1 MPQVAIPAMTSTGQP
16 VLILKEG
23 SSETKGRE
31 ALRNNIEVAKI
42 IADLVRTSLG
52 PRGMDK
58 MLVDSL
64 GDVTITN
71 DGATILKELDVQHPT
86 AKLLV
91 EIAKAT
97 DAEVGDGTTTSVV
110 LAGELVSKAQE
121 LIEKGIHP
129 TVVVDGYRKASKK
142 AIEILNNIAIRVSPT
157 DREWL
162 RKVALTAM
170 ASKVV
175 SSVASKLADLAIDAV
190 LQVATKVDGGY
201 KVDIDSV
208 KVEKKP
214 GGSISDTLFVRGIV
228 VDKEVVHGGMPKR
241 VEKARI
247 ALINAPLEIEKPEF
261 DTKINVTDPAQMKA
275 FLDEEARILREMV
288 QKIKAA
294 GANVVFCQ
302 KGIDDL
308 AQHYLAKEGILAV
321 RRVKMSDMEK
331 LAKATGGRV
340 VTTLDDLTP
349 NDLGYAELV
358 EERKIEEDKWVFVEG
373 CRDPKAVTILVRG
386 GSQRIVDEAERSVH
400 DALMVVKDVVENPAI
415 VAGGGAPE
423 AEVAHQL
430 RDWAKTL
437 SGREQLAVLAYADAL
452 ERIPLTLA
460 ENAGMNPLDAK
471 TELAKAHGEGRKWA
485 GVDPFE
491 GKVVDMD
498 AKNVYE
504 PLSVKLQ
511 VVKAATDAASM
522 VLRIDDI
529 IAASKVKEE
538 EKKGKKEG
546 KEEEEGS
553 SGTSPPKFD

>member
-1 MPQVAIPAMTSTGQP
+1 
-16 VLILKEG
+16 
-23 SSETKGRE
+23 
-31 ALRNNIEVAKI
+31 
-42 IADLVRTSLG
+42 
-52 PRGMDK
+52 MDK

-71 DGATILKELDVQHPT
+71 DGATMLKQMDVQHPA

-110 LAGELVSKAQE
+110 FAGALLSKAQE
-121 LIEKGIHP
+121 LIDSDVHP
-129 TVVVDGYRKASKK
+129 TVVVDGYRKASEK
-142 AIEILNNIAIRVSPT
+142 AMEILNGIAIKVSPT

-175 SSVASKLADLAIDAV
+175 AQDAEYLSKLVLDSV
-190 LQVATKVDGGY
+190 LQVAEKRDGGY
-201 KVDIDSV
+201 KVDIDSI

-214 GGSISDTLFVRGIV
+214 GGAITDTLFVKGIV
-228 VDKEVVHGGMPKR
+228 IDKEVVHGGMPKK
-241 VEKARI
+241 VENAKI
-247 ALINAPLEIEKPEF
+247 ALINAPLEIEKPEISAEIRIS
-261 DTKINVTDPAQMKA
+261 DPTKMKA

-288 QKIKAA
+288 QKIKAT

-321 RRVKMSDMEK
+321 RRVKESDMTR
-331 LAKATGGRV
+331 LAKATGGRI
-340 VTTLDDLTP
+340 VTNIDELSS
-349 NDLGYAELV
+349 NDLGYAALV

-373 CRDPKAVTILVRG
+373 CKDPKAVTILVRG
-386 GSQRIVDEAERSVH
+386 GSQRIVDEAERSIH
-400 DALMVVKDVVENPAI
+400 DALMVVKDVVESPA
-415 VAGGGAPE
+415 VVGGGGAPE
-423 AEVAHQL
+423 AETAYQL
-430 RDWAKTL
+430 RQWAQTL

-471 TELAKAHGEGRKWA
+471 TELAKAHSEGRRWA

-491 GKVVDMD
+491 SKVVDMD

-511 VVKAATDAASM
+511 VVKAATEAASM

-529 IAASKVKEE
+529 IAA
-538 EKKGKKEG
+538 
-546 KEEEEGS
+546 
-553 SGTSPPKFD
+553 

>member
-1 MPQVAIPAMTSTGQP
+1 
-16 VLILKEG
+16 
-23 SSETKGRE
+23 
-31 ALRNNIEVAKI
+31 
-42 IADLVRTSLG
+42 
-52 PRGMDK
+52 
-58 MLVDSL
+58 
-64 GDVTITN
+64 
-71 DGATILKELDVQHPT
+71 
-86 AKLLV
+86 
-91 EIAKAT
+91 
-97 DAEVGDGTTTSVV
+97 
-110 LAGELVSKAQE
+110 
-121 LIEKGIHP
+121 
-129 TVVVDGYRKASKK
+129 
-142 AIEILNNIAIRVSPT
+142 
-157 DREWL
+157 
-162 RKVALTAM
+162 
-170 ASKVV
+170 
-175 SSVASKLADLAIDAV
+175 
-190 LQVATKVDGGY
+190 
-201 KVDIDSV
+201 
-208 KVEKKP
+208 
-214 GGSISDTLFVRGIV
+214 
-228 VDKEVVHGGMPKR
+228 
-241 VEKARI
+241 
-247 ALINAPLEIEKPEF
+247 
-261 DTKINVTDPAQMKA
+261 MKA

-340 VTTLDDLTP
+340 VTTLDELTP

-430 RDWAKTL
+430 RGWAKTL

-485 GVDPFE
+485 GVDPFD

-511 VVKAATDAASM
+511 VVKAATEAASM
-522 VLRIDDI
+522 ILRIDDI

-538 EKKGKKEG
+538 EKKGKKE

>member
-1 MPQVAIPAMTSTGQP
+1 MAVQQVGQAGYAP
-16 VLILKEG
+16 VVVLKEG
-23 SSETKGRE
+23 ASETKGRD
-31 ALRNNIEVAKI
+31 ALRNNIEAAKVVAEI
-42 IADLVRTSLG
+42 VRTSLG

-71 DGATILKELDVQHPT
+71 DGATMLKQMDVQHPA

-110 LAGELVSKAQE
+110 LAGALLTKAQE
-121 LIEKGIHP
+121 LIDNDVHP
-129 TVVVDGYRKASKK
+129 TVVVDGYRKASEK
-142 AIEILNNIAIRVSPT
+142 AVEILENIAIKVGPT

-170 ASKVV
+170 ASKL
-175 SSVASKLADLAIDAV
+175 VAQDADYLSNLVLDAI
-190 LQVATKVDGGY
+190 LQVAEKRDSGY
-201 KVDIDSV
+201 KVDIDSA

-214 GGSISDTLFVRGIV
+214 GGSITDTVFVKGIV
-228 VDKEVVHGGMPKR
+228 IDKEVVHGGMPKK
-241 VEKARI
+241 VENAKI
-247 ALINAPLEIEKPEF
+247 ALINAPLEIEKPEISAEIRIS
-261 DTKINVTDPAQMKA
+261 DPTKMKA

-288 QKIKAA
+288 QKVKAA

-321 RRVKMSDMEK
+321 RRVKESDMTR
-331 LAKATGGRV
+331 LAKATGGRI
-340 VTTLDDLTP
+340 VTNIDELTS
-349 NDLGYAELV
+349 NDLGYAGLV

-373 CRDPKAVTILVRG
+373 CKDPKAVTILVRG
-386 GSQRIVDEAERSVH
+386 GSQRIVDEAERSIH
-400 DALMVVKDVVENPAI
+400 DALMVVKDVVENPA
-415 VAGGGAPE
+415 VVGGGGAPE
-423 AEVAHQL
+423 AETAYQL
-430 RDWAKTL
+430 RNWAKTL
-437 SGREQLAVLAYADAL
+437 SGREQLAVQAFADAL
-452 ERIPLTLA
+452 EEVPLTLA

-471 TELAKAHGEGRKWA
+471 TELSKAHGEGRKWA

-491 GKVVDMD
+491 SKVVDMD

-511 VVKAATDAASM
+511 VVKASTEAASM

-529 IAASKVKEE
+529 IAA
-538 EKKGKKEG
+538 KGTGAAKEG
-546 KEEEEGS
+546 GK
-553 SGTSPPKFD
+553 SGAPGAS

>member
-23 SSETKGRE
+23 SNETKGRE

-42 IADLVRTSLG
+42 IAELVRTSLG

-110 LAGELVSKAQE
+110 LAGELISHAE
-121 LIEKGIHP
+121 DLIEKGVHP

-142 AIEILNNIAIRVSPT
+142 AVEVLSGLAIKVNPT

-162 RKVALTAM
+162 RKIALTAM

-175 SSVASKLADLAIDAV
+175 SSISPRLADIAIDAV
-190 LQVATKVDGGY
+190 LQVAEKRDGGY

-214 GGSISDTLFVRGIV
+214 GGAMTDTMFVKGIV
-228 VDKEVVHGGMPKR
+228 IDKEVVHGGMPKK
-241 VEKARI
+241 VEKAKI

-261 DTKINVTDPAQMKA
+261 DTKINVTDPSQMKA

-288 QKIKAA
+288 QKVKAA

-373 CRDPKAVTILVRG
+373 CKDPKAVTILVRG
-386 GSQRIVDEAERSVH
+386 GSQRIVDEAERSIH
-400 DALMVVKDVVENPAI
+400 DALMVVKDVVENPA
-415 VAGGGAPE
+415 VVGGGGAPE
-423 AEVAHQL
+423 AETAYQL
-430 RDWAKTL
+430 RNWAQTL
-437 SGREQLAVLAYADAL
+437 SGREQLAVQAFADAI

-471 TELAKAHGEGRKWA
+471 TELSKAHGEGRKWA

-491 GKVVDMD
+491 SKVVDMD
-498 AKNVYE
+498 AK
-504 PLSVKLQ
+504 
-511 VVKAATDAASM
+511 
-522 VLRIDDI
+522 
-529 IAASKVKEE
+529 
-538 EKKGKKEG
+538 
-546 KEEEEGS
+546 
-553 SGTSPPKFD
+553 

>member
-1 MPQVAIPAMTSTGQP
+1 MAAQPGYAP

-23 SSETKGRE
+23 ATETKGRD
-31 ALRNNIEVAKI
+31 ALRNNIEAARI
-42 IADLVRTSLG
+42 ISEIVRTSLG

-110 LAGELVSKAQE
+110 LAGALLTKAEE
-121 LIEKGIHP
+121 LIGNDVHP
-129 TVVVDGYRKASKK
+129 TIVVDGYRKASEK
-142 AIEILNNIAIRVSPT
+142 AMEILNNIAIRVSPT

-175 SSVASKLADLAIDAV
+175 AQDAEYLANLVIDAV
-190 LQVATKVDGGY
+190 LQVAEKRDGGY
-201 KVDIDSV
+201 KVDIDSI

-214 GGSISDTLFVRGIV
+214 GGAITDTLFVRGIV
-228 VDKEVVHGGMPKR
+228 IDKEVVHGGMPKR

-247 ALINAPLEIEKPEF
+247 ALINAPLEIEKPEISAEIRIS
-261 DTKINVTDPAQMKA
+261 DPTKIKA

-288 QKIKAA
+288 QKIKAT

-321 RRVKMSDMEK
+321 RRVKESDMVR
-331 LAKATGGRV
+331 LAKATGGRII
-340 VTTLDDLTP
+340 TNIDELTS
-349 NDLGYAELV
+349 NDLGYADLV

-373 CRDPKAVTILVRG
+373 CKDPKAVTILVRG

-400 DALMVVKDVVENPAI
+400 DALMVVKDVVENPA
-415 VAGGGAPE
+415 VVGGGGAPE
-423 AEVAHQL
+423 AEVAYQL
-430 RDWAKTL
+430 RNWAQTL
-437 SGREQLAVLAYADAL
+437 SGREQLAVLAYADAV
-452 ERIPLTLA
+452 EEIPLTLA

-471 TELAKAHGEGRKWA
+471 TELAKAHGEGRRWA
-485 GVDPFE
+485 GIDPFE
-491 GKVVDMD
+491 SKVVDMD
-498 AKNVYE
+498 AKSVYE

-511 VVKAATDAASM
+511 VVKAATEAASM

-538 EKKGKKEG
+538 EKKGGK
-546 KEEEEGS
+546 KEEEGEES
-553 SGTSPPKFD
+553 SSTPKFD

>member
-42 IADLVRTSLG
+42 ITDLVRTSLG

-110 LAGELVSKAQE
+110 LSGELISGAQE
-121 LIEKGIHP
+121 LIEKGVHP
-129 TVVVDGYRKASKK
+129 TVVVDGYRKASKR
-142 AIEILNNIAIRVSPT
+142 AMEILNGIAIKVSPT

-175 SSVASKLADLAIDAV
+175 SSVAPKLADIAIDAV
-190 LQVATKVDGGY
+190 LQVAEKRDGGY
-201 KVDIDSV
+201 KVDIDSI

-214 GGSISDTLFVRGIV
+214 GGAITDTLFVKGIV
-228 VDKEVVHGGMPKR
+228 IDKEVVHGGMPKK
-241 VEKARI
+241 VENAKI

-288 QKIKAA
+288 QKIKAT

-349 NDLGYAELV
+349 NDLGYAALV

-373 CRDPKAVTILVRG
+373 CKDPKAVTILVRG
-386 GSQRIVDEAERSVH
+386 GSQRIVDEAERSIH
-400 DALMVVKDVVENPAI
+400 DALMVVKDVVESPA
-415 VAGGGAPE
+415 VVGGGGAPE
-423 AEVAHQL
+423 AETAYQL
-430 RDWAKTL
+430 RQWAQTL
-437 SGREQLAVLAYADAL
+437 SGREQLAVLAYANAL

-471 TELAKAHGEGRKWA
+471 TELAKAHSEGRRWA

-491 GKVVDMD
+491 SKVVDMD

-511 VVKAATDAASM
+511 VVKAATEAASM

-538 EKKGKKEG
+538 EKKKG
-546 KEEEEGS
+546 KEEEGEEGS
-553 SGTSPPKFD
+553 SSMPNFG

>member
-1 MPQVAIPAMTSTGQP
+1 MAVQQVGQAGYAP
-16 VLILKEG
+16 VVVLKEG
-23 SSETKGRE
+23 ASETKGRD
-31 ALRNNIEVAKI
+31 ALRNNIEAAKVVAEI
-42 IADLVRTSLG
+42 VRTSLG

-71 DGATILKELDVQHPT
+71 DGATMLKQMDVQHPA

-110 LAGELVSKAQE
+110 LAGALLTKAQE
-121 LIEKGIHP
+121 LIDNDVHP
-129 TVVVDGYRKASKK
+129 TVVVDGYRKASEK
-142 AIEILNNIAIRVSPT
+142 AVEILENIAIKVNPT

-175 SSVASKLADLAIDAV
+175 AQDADYLSNLVLDAI
-190 LQVATKVDGGY
+190 LQVAEKRDGGY
-201 KVDIDSV
+201 KVDIDSA

-214 GGSISDTLFVRGIV
+214 GGSITDTVFVKGIV
-228 VDKEVVHGGMPKR
+228 IDKEVVHGGMPKK
-241 VEKARI
+241 VENAKI
-247 ALINAPLEIEKPEF
+247 ALINAPLEIEKPEISAEIRIS
-261 DTKINVTDPAQMKA
+261 DPTKMKA
-275 FLDEEARILREMV
+275 FLDEEARILHEMV
-288 QKIKAA
+288 QKVKAA

-321 RRVKMSDMEK
+321 RRVKESDMTR
-331 LAKATGGRV
+331 LAKATGGRI
-340 VTTLDDLTP
+340 VTNIDELTS
-349 NDLGYAELV
+349 NDLGYAGLV

-373 CRDPKAVTILVRG
+373 CKDPKAVTILVRG
-386 GSQRIVDEAERSVH
+386 GSQRIVDEAERSIH
-400 DALMVVKDVVENPAI
+400 DALMVVKDVVENPA
-415 VAGGGAPE
+415 VVGGGGAPE
-423 AEVAHQL
+423 AETAYQL
-430 RDWAKTL
+430 RNWAKTL
-437 SGREQLAVLAYADAL
+437 SGREQLAVQAFADAL
-452 ERIPLTLA
+452 EEVPLTLA

-471 TELAKAHGEGRKWA
+471 TELSKAHGEGRKWA

-491 GKVVDMD
+491 SKVVDMD

-511 VVKAATDAASM
+511 VVKASTEAASM

-529 IAASKVKEE
+529 IAA
-538 EKKGKKEG
+538 KGTGAAKEG
-546 KEEEEGS
+546 GK
-553 SGTSPPKFD
+553 SGAPGAS

>member
-1 MPQVAIPAMTSTGQP
+1 MAVQQQVGQAGYAP
-16 VLILKEG
+16 VVVLKEG
-23 SSETKGRE
+23 ASETKGRD
-31 ALRNNIEVAKI
+31 ALRNNIEAAKVVAEI
-42 IADLVRTSLG
+42 VRTSLG

-71 DGATILKELDVQHPT
+71 DGATMLKQMDVQHPA

-110 LAGELVSKAQE
+110 LAGALLTKAQE
-121 LIEKGIHP
+121 LIDNDVHP
-129 TVVVDGYRKASKK
+129 TVVVDGYRKASEK
-142 AIEILNNIAIRVSPT
+142 AVEILENIAIKVRPT

-175 SSVASKLADLAIDAV
+175 AQDADYLSNLVLDAI
-190 LQVATKVDGGY
+190 LQVAEKRDGGY
-201 KVDIDSV
+201 KVDIDSA

-214 GGSISDTLFVRGIV
+214 GGSITDTVFVKGIV
-228 VDKEVVHGGMPKR
+228 IDKEVVHGGMPKK
-241 VEKARI
+241 VENAKI
-247 ALINAPLEIEKPEF
+247 ALINAPLEIEKPEISAEIRIS
-261 DTKINVTDPAQMKA
+261 DPTKMKA
-275 FLDEEARILREMV
+275 FLDEEARILHEMV
-288 QKIKAA
+288 QKVKAA

-321 RRVKMSDMEK
+321 RRVKESDMTR
-331 LAKATGGRV
+331 LAKATGGRI
-340 VTTLDDLTP
+340 VTNIDELTS
-349 NDLGYAELV
+349 NDLGYAGLV

-373 CRDPKAVTILVRG
+373 CKDPKAVTILVRG
-386 GSQRIVDEAERSVH
+386 GSQRIVDEAERSIH
-400 DALMVVKDVVENPAI
+400 DALMVVKDVVENPA
-415 VAGGGAPE
+415 VVGGGGAPE
-423 AEVAHQL
+423 AETAYQL
-430 RDWAKTL
+430 RNWAQTL
-437 SGREQLAVLAYADAL
+437 SGREQLAVQAFADAL
-452 ERIPLTLA
+452 EEVPLTLA

-471 TELAKAHGEGRKWA
+471 TELSKAHGEGRKWA

-491 GKVVDMD
+491 SKVVDMD

-511 VVKAATDAASM
+511 VVKASTETASM

-538 EKKGKKEG
+538 EKKGKG
-546 KEEEEGS
+546 GGEEEEGPP
-553 SGTSPPKFD
+553 SGMPKFD

>member
-42 IADLVRTSLG
+42 ITDLVRTSLG

-110 LAGELVSKAQE
+110 LSGELISRAQE
-121 LIEKGIHP
+121 LIEKGVHP
-129 TVVVDGYRKASKK
+129 TVVVDGYRKASKR
-142 AIEILNNIAIRVSPT
+142 AMEILNGIAIKVSPT

-175 SSVASKLADLAIDAV
+175 SSVAPRLADIAIDAV
-190 LQVATKVDGGY
+190 LQVAEKRDGGY
-201 KVDIDSV
+201 KVDIDSI

-214 GGSISDTLFVRGIV
+214 GGAITDTLFVKGIV
-228 VDKEVVHGGMPKR
+228 IDKEVVHGGMPKK
-241 VEKARI
+241 VENAKI

-288 QKIKAA
+288 QKIKAT

-321 RRVKMSDMEK
+321 RRVKESDMTR
-331 LAKATGGRV
+331 L
-340 VTTLDDLTP
+340 
-349 NDLGYAELV
+349 
-358 EERKIEEDKWVFVEG
+358 
-373 CRDPKAVTILVRG
+373 
-386 GSQRIVDEAERSVH
+386 
-400 DALMVVKDVVENPAI
+400 
-415 VAGGGAPE
+415 
-423 AEVAHQL
+423 
-430 RDWAKTL
+430 
-437 SGREQLAVLAYADAL
+437 
-452 ERIPLTLA
+452 
-460 ENAGMNPLDAK
+460 
-471 TELAKAHGEGRKWA
+471 
-485 GVDPFE
+485 
-491 GKVVDMD
+491 
-498 AKNVYE
+498 
-504 PLSVKLQ
+504 
-511 VVKAATDAASM
+511 
-522 VLRIDDI
+522 
-529 IAASKVKEE
+529 
-538 EKKGKKEG
+538 
-546 KEEEEGS
+546 
-553 SGTSPPKFD
+553 

>member
-1 MPQVAIPAMTSTGQP
+1 MAAQAGGYAP

-23 SSETKGRE
+23 TSETKGRE
-31 ALRNNIEVAKI
+31 ALRNNIEAARI
-42 IADLVRTSLG
+42 ISETVRTSLG
-52 PRGMDK
+52 PRGLDK

-71 DGATILKELDVQHPT
+71 DGATMLKQMDVQHPA

-97 DAEVGDGTTTSVV
+97 DSEVGDGTTTSVV
-110 LAGELVSKAQE
+110 LAGALLTKAQE
-121 LIEKGIHP
+121 LIESDVHP
-129 TVVVDGYRKASKK
+129 TVVVDGYRKASEK
-142 AIEILNNIAIRVSPT
+142 AIEILNNIAIRINPT

-162 RKVALTAM
+162 KKVALTAM

-175 SSVASKLADLAIDAV
+175 SSVASRLADIAIDAV
-190 LQVATKVDGGY
+190 LQVAEKRDGGY
-201 KVDIDSV
+201 KVDIDSI

-214 GGSISDTLFVRGIV
+214 GGAITDTMFVKGIV
-228 VDKEVVHGGMPKR
+228 IDKEVVHGGMPKR
-241 VEKARI
+241 VENARI
-247 ALINAPLEIEKPEF
+247 ALINAPLEIEKPE
-261 DTKINVTDPAQMKA
+261 ISAEIRISDPSKMKA

-321 RRVKMSDMEK
+321 RRVKESDMTR
-331 LAKATGGRV
+331 LAKATGGRI
-340 VTTLDDLTP
+340 VTNIDELTP
-349 NDLGYAELV
+349 NDLGYAALV

-373 CRDPKAVTILVRG
+373 CKDPKAVTILVRG

-423 AEVAHQL
+423 AEVAYQL
-430 RDWAKTL
+430 RQWARTL
-437 SGREQLAVLAYADAL
+437 SGREQLAVLAYADAV
-452 ERIPLTLA
+452 EEIPLTLA

-471 TELAKAHGEGRKWA
+471 TELAKAHSEGRRWA
-485 GVDPFE
+485 GIDPFE
-491 GKVVDMD
+491 AKVADMD
-498 AKNVYE
+498 SRNVYE

-511 VVKAATDAASM
+511 VIKAATDAASM
-522 VLRIDDI
+522 LLRIDDI
-529 IAASKVKEE
+529 IAAKGTTKE
-538 EKKGKKEG
+538 EKKGGEKKGSEG
-546 KEEEEGS
+546 
-553 SGTSPPKFD
+553 D